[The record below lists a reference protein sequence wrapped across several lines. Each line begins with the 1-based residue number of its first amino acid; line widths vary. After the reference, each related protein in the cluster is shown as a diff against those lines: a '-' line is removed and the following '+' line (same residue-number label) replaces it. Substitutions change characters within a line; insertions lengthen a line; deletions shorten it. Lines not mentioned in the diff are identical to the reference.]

1 MFNKVQLIGRLAKDN
16 LFKTTQ
22 SGVEICEN
30 TLALN
35 KKQKN
40 REDKAIYIKIVF
52 IGNVCGVLRSYTQ
65 KGDKIAIIG
74 ELDFNSWVGKDGI
87 KHYENSVIVEAIELL
102 GSPKNT
108 GGTQKVAKNPTQ
120 KSAKERLSEEIDCDD
135 EIPF

>member
-35 KKQKN
+35 KKQKK

>member
-16 LFKTTQ
+16 TFKTTQ

-40 REDKAIYIKIVF
+40 REDKAIYIKIIF

-108 GGTQKVAKNPTQ
+108 GGTQKVAHNPTQ
-120 KSAKERLSEEIDCDD
+120 KSAKAQQSEDIDCDD

>member
-16 LFKTTQ
+16 TFKTTQ
-22 SGVEICEN
+22 SGTEICEN

-40 REDKAIYIKIVF
+40 RDDKSIFIKIVF
-52 IGNVCGVLRSYTQ
+52 IGNVCNVLRSYTQ

-74 ELDFNSWVGKDGI
+74 ELDFNSWVGKDGV

-102 GSPKNT
+102 GNPKSQSNAKP
-108 GGTQKVAKNPTQ
+108 QKQ
-120 KSAKERLSEEIDCDD
+120 SQSAQNDIDCDD

>member
-16 LFKTTQ
+16 TFKTTQ

-40 REDKAIYIKIVF
+40 KEDKAIYIKIVF

-74 ELDFNSWVGKDGI
+74 ELDFNSWVGKDGN

-102 GSPKNT
+102 GSQKNT
-108 GGTQKVAKNPTQ
+108 GGTQKANNPTQ
-120 KSAKERLSEEIDCDD
+120 KSAKKRLSEDIDCDD